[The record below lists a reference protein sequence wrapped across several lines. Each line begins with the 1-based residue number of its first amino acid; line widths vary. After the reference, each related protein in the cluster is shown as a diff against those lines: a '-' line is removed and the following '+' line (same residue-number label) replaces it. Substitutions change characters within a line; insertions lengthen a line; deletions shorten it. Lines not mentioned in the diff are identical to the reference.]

1 LGIDGDGLS
10 PLLLRKVVYAGS
22 NNPSFGRAAHDL
34 RVLAEVTVAVKQ
46 VERWTK
52 RIGQERHEERDAAT
66 AAWLERPLMQREK
79 PPADVALA
87 SLAVVEMDG
96 GRLQI
101 RSPSAEKGEGSSA
114 AEQGIAAGV
123 ASPTAAEPSPTAA
136 EPSPT
141 AAEPSPTAA
150 EPSPT
155 AAEPS
160 PTAARDATKRATT
173 GKHWREDKV
182 GCLLTMSSDVSLV
195 DPCPQIPAVFV
206 DPLQSLKLAQQ
217 IGHAAVPAGAP
228 FAKAQAE
235 SEQTSAEDNAP
246 RPGRPKIV
254 SRRVLA
260 SCKDVDAFGPMLA
273 ATACTLGLFAAERRA
288 FVADGSSENGSVFKR
303 YFSRWTPVLDFLHC
317 LTYVYKAAM
326 ADRSYTAG
334 WPVYQRWIGWVW
346 GGEVARVIE
355 ELSLRAAEL
364 GEATA
369 SDGEGSARKV
379 VAETLTYLRNHRDKM
394 RYDEYRRQG
403 LPLMSSHV
411 ESTIKQINYRVK
423 GTEKFWSEAG
433 AEALLELRA
442 DYVSDE
448 DELEDFWQ
456 RRQATA
462 TGQRRYRRSA

>member
-1 LGIDGDGLS
+1 LGIDVDGLS

-79 PPADVALA
+79 PPADVAVA

-123 ASPTAAEPSPTAA
+123 T
-136 EPSPT
+136 
-141 AAEPSPTAA
+141 SPTAA

-254 SRRVLA
+254 SRRVVA
-260 SCKDVDAFGPMLA
+260 SRKNVDAFGPILA

-288 FVADGSSENGSVFKR
+288 FVADGSSENWSVFKR

-326 ADRSYTAG
+326 ADRCYGEG

-346 GGEVARVIE
+346 GGKVERVIE

-379 VAETLTYLRNHRDKM
+379 VAETLTYLRNHGDKM